1 MAETLRTLTR
11 DDLYTGFTEVWK
23 SEELDPSVV
32 TMRQFQDRPG
42 LRLQKYSSLPYE
54 VRIQNPVGFTLIGAA
69 LSEDSYQNHY
79 NKPSLEL
86 HNVVARLRGLDGI
99 IPTKVLFELE
109 VCADAVAREVAKKQ
123 AKEAEKLTDFVAGKE
138 LYLVGTNREAV
149 CAPGQIAFAGRLV
162 AFDALQLGPTTQLKP
177 VVEGW
182 EGQQG
187 YMPMAGRDSL
197 VVSRLP
203 YLEISA

>member
-69 LSEDSYQNHY
+69 LSEDSYQNSY

-197 VVSRLP
+197 VVSSLP

>member
-23 SEELDPSVV
+23 SEELNPSVV

-69 LSEDSYQNHY
+69 LSEDSYQNSY

-123 AKEAEKLTDFVAGKE
+123 AEEAEKLTDFVAGKE
-138 LYLVGTNREAV
+138 LYLVGANREAV

-197 VVSRLP
+197 VVSSLP

>member
-23 SEELDPSVV
+23 SEELNPSVV

-69 LSEDSYQNHY
+69 LSEDSYQNSY

-123 AKEAEKLTDFVAGKE
+123 AEEAEKLTDFVAGKE

-197 VVSRLP
+197 VVSSLP

>member
-69 LSEDSYQNHY
+69 LSEDSYQNRY

-123 AKEAEKLTDFVAGKE
+123 AEEAEKLTDFVAGKE

-197 VVSRLP
+197 VVSSLP